1 MPDLNQKFRKAFLNY
16 LKNPHHVKNQND
28 LVGSAAAIYKDTVSH
43 CGIEPDK
50 YIPPLY
56 ELIKSA
62 TKSIKLSPDLA
73 KILDEFIRNLSDSE
87 LPEKS
92 QAFVVLNIAHN
103 LASPKKSCLREV
115 INNFL
120 ITQDVLK
127 KENNVIT
134 NRNFAGSFFLSNAD
148 VTNIRA
154 KKSVIDNLIQ
164 SVSDGIFSKS
174 RHDGQKFFPN
184 VYDIEDS
191 IKHIEKHIDTLSEKQ
206 CENILSSLLQK
217 INPILSAQANPYDRR
232 EQAEYMTD
240 CGKRSALKVHSF
252 NDNWFFNFLAKMVKS
267 IQEAIGIKTSAE
279 ELLENSVNEAEKSGI
294 TLK

>member
-1 MPDLNQKFRKAFLNY
+1 MPDLNPKFRKAFLNY
-16 LKNPHHVKNQND
+16 VKNPHHVKNQND
-28 LVGSAAAIYKDTVSH
+28 LVGAAAAIYKDAVIH
-43 CGIEPDK
+43 YGMEPDK
-50 YIPPLY
+50 YMPPMY
-56 ELIKSA
+56 EIIKSA
-62 TKSIKLSPDLA
+62 AKSIKLSPGLA
-73 KILDEFIRNLSDSE
+73 KILVEFIHNLSNSE
-87 LPEKS
+87 LPEES
-92 QAFVVLNIAHN
+92 QAFVVLNVAHN

-164 SVSDGIFSKS
+164 SVFDGIFSNS
-174 RHDGQKFFPN
+174 RYDGEKFFPN
-184 VYDIEDS
+184 VYDVEDS

-206 CENILSSLLQK
+206 CEDILSSLLQK
-217 INPILSAQANPYDRR
+217 INPILSVQANPDERR
-232 EQAEYMTD
+232 EHAEYMTD
-240 CGKRSALKVHSF
+240 SGKRSALKVHSF

-267 IQEAIGIKTSAE
+267 IQEAIGMKTSAE
-279 ELLENSVNEAEKSGI
+279 ELLENSVNEAEKSGV